1 MTFAALPPGG
11 RSRAASGGLLVD
23 PGAWLMRGVVEPF
36 LSAIIL
42 ARRDS
47 VERHADNAA
56 LPRADSGRLNF

>member
-1 MTFAALPPGG
+1 MTFTALPPVG

-23 PGAWLMRGVVEPF
+23 PGAWLMRGVMEPF

-47 VERHADNAA
+47 AGGT
-56 LPRADSGRLNF
+56 PTMPPFRAPTLAG